1 MADDIISARMVRAA
15 RGLLNIDQTELAEL
29 VDVSRRTIIRIEA
42 DEPTDND
49 RRTDVLRRI
58 KDALE
63 TKYELRF
70 IFPNASTGEGV
81 VMKKGK

>member
-1 MADDIISARMVRAA
+1 M
-15 RGLLNIDQTELAEL
+15 NIDQTELAEL